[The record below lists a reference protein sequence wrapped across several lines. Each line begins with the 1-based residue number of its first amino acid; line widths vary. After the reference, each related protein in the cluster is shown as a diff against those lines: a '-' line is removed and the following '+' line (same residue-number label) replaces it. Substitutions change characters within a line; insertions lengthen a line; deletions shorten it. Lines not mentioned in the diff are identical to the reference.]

1 VAKVLA
7 NGRTVIHA
15 GDGQKHVAAPPDVCK
30 TPSPGGP
37 VPVPY
42 PNIASDSDLAK
53 GTKSVKIGGKAVA
66 NAGSN
71 LKTSTGDEA
80 GTAGGGLM
88 SSKTK
93 GKMTWGSSSPDVKVE
108 GKGVVRFMD
117 VTQHNGNSFN
127 SVFTSMGG
135 TGLAYADDFQ
145 GKCPICRNGPGA
157 HRVMETA
164 SSGQLCQ
171 RLLDA
176 LDKRYK
182 SGGVVGWERTKWRN
196 GFMVGVM
203 VCKHDPPQSFATAS
217 GTTPP
222 VFAQVAATIVDH
234 VVSGG
239 PADVEDFINAN
250 QSGLPRSR
258 ISGALDTAQKLV
270 KEMRAND
277 VTGYNDFGQCAG
289 AKLIARAGHAPL
301 NMTEMFFRA
310 DEKTEKPWNRTYS
323 VISNEVM
330 PADAW
335 LRSVLDNALSRPVD
349 RPYRTGMSVAS
360 CHSCQTT
367 LYLANCPERTC

>member
-1 VAKVLA
+1 MAKVFA

-42 PNIASDSDLAK
+42 PNIAADSDLAK

-71 LKTSTGDEA
+71 LETSTGDEA

-145 GKCPICRNGPGA
+145 GKCPICRKGPGA
-157 HRVMETA
+157 HRVLETA
-164 SSGQLCQ
+164 SSGQLC
-171 RLLDA
+171 RALLDA

-182 SGGVVGWERTKWRN
+182 SGGVTGKERKKWRS

-203 VCKHDPPQSFATAS
+203 VCKHDPPQSFATTS
-217 GTTPP
+217 GMTPP

-234 VVSGG
+234 VVNGG

-250 QSGLPRSR
+250 QSGAPRSR
-258 ISGALDTAQKLV
+258 VRQELDAAQKFIE
-270 KEMRAND
+270 KMRKDEIA
-277 VTGYNDFGQCAG
+277 GYNDVGQCAG
-289 AKLIARAGHAPL
+289 AKLITRAGHAPL
-301 NMTEMFFRA
+301 NMTEMFFCA

-323 VISNEVM
+323 VISNEAM
-330 PADAW
+330 PAAAW
-335 LRSVLDNALSRPVD
+335 LRSVLDNALSRPQD

-360 CHSCQTT
+360 CHTCQRT
-367 LYLANCPERTC
+367 LYLTNCPERTC